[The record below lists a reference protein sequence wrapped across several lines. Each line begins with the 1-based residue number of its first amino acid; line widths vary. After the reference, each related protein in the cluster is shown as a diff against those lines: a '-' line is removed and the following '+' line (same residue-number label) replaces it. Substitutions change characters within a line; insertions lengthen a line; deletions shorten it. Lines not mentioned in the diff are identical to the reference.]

1 MALGRSGFN
10 GNAVS
15 KEGYKMTSNR
25 DARERARQFDSG
37 SRNRSRE
44 DLHLA
49 ISEEVPS
56 QAQVKGSGNE
66 SVGFVV
72 EHYIVVQSLD
82 VVISLES
89 QKVAQTASGTT
100 GIVHNGETN
109 LARWEAPQEIA
120 TCC

>member
-1 MALGRSGFN
+1 MSFN

-15 KEGYKMTSNR
+15 KEDYKMASNR

-56 QAQVKGSGNE
+56 QAQVKGSGNK
-66 SVGFVV
+66 SVGFWGS
-72 EHYIVVQSLD
+72 ITL
-82 VVISLES
+82 
-89 QKVAQTASGTT
+89 
-100 GIVHNGETN
+100 
-109 LARWEAPQEIA
+109 
-120 TCC
+120 